1 MWGTFVPGVF
11 GEVGEITDEFG
22 SFSFIS
28 FAMLLGYIAFKVS
41 RRFQLY
47 PQDRAELF
55 LSIFVDEFHLEQHI
69 GVGVAFQNISQQ

>member
-1 MWGTFVPGVF
+1 MNPMFQQQETVFFGGRKFGGGCGVRCVSGVF

-28 FAMLLGYIAFKVS
+28 FTMLLGYIAFKVS

-47 PQDRAELF
+47 PSRPR
-55 LSIFVDEFHLEQHI
+55 
-69 GVGVAFQNISQQ
+69 